1 MVIKKRDKKKTK
13 TKTKTKTKIK
23 SKTKGKAKIMTQ
35 GRKFKIGKPILEV
48 KNISLSFGGVKAIT
62 NISFNVL
69 EHEIRALIGP
79 NGAGKSSL
87 LNCINGIY
95 KPQEGQI
102 LFKGEVL
109 DKITPNIIAQKRISR
124 TFQNLALF
132 KRMSVLDN
140 ILVGRKLHSKANFLE
155 VAFQLPRAIRE
166 EKQNREKCEEIIKF
180 LEIENIKNTPVG
192 KLPYGL
198 QKKVELGR
206 ALATEANVLLLDEP
220 MAGMNVEEKRDM
232 CRFILKV
239 NDELGTTIVLIEH
252 DMGVVM
258 DISDR
263 VVVLDYGKII
273 GDDVPDK
280 VRSNKKVIDAY
291 LGVAHD

>member
-1 MVIKKRDKKKTK
+1 MVIKKRNKKKTK
-13 TKTKTKTKIK
+13 TKTKTKKK
-23 SKTKGKAKIMTQ
+23 SKAKIMTQ

-109 DKITPNIIAQKRISR
+109 DKITPNIIAQKGISR

-132 KRMSVLDN
+132 KRMTVLDN

>member
-1 MVIKKRDKKKTK
+1 MVIKK
-13 TKTKTKTKIK
+13 K
-23 SKTKGKAKIMTQ
+23 SKKKIMTQ
-35 GRKFKIGKPILEV
+35 VRKFKIGKPILEL

-95 KPQEGQI
+95 KPQEGKI

-109 DKITPNIIAQKRISR
+109 DKITPNIIAQKGISR

-155 VAFQLPRAIRE
+155 VAFQLPRAVRE
-166 EKQNREKCEEIIKF
+166 EKQNIKKCEEIIKF
-180 LEIENIKNTPVG
+180 LEIENIKNTSVG

>member
-1 MVIKKRDKKKTK
+1 MVDK
-13 TKTKTKTKIK
+13 
-23 SKTKGKAKIMTQ
+23 
-35 GRKFKIGKPILEV
+35 RKFKIGKPILEV

-69 EHEIRALIGP
+69 EHEIRAIIGP
-79 NGAGKSSL
+79 NGAGKSSM

-109 DKITPNIIAQKRISR
+109 HKITPNIIAQKGISR

-140 ILVGRKLHSKANFLE
+140 ILVGRKLHSKANFFE
-155 VAFQLPRAIRE
+155 VALQLPRATRE
-166 EKQNREKCEEIIKF
+166 ERQNREKCEEIIKF

-280 VRSNKKVIDAY
+280 VRSNQKVIDAY
-291 LGVAHD
+291 LGVAHA

>member
-1 MVIKKRDKKKTK
+1 MAVD
-13 TKTKTKTKIK
+13 
-23 SKTKGKAKIMTQ
+23 
-35 GRKFKIGKPILEV
+35 RKFKIGKPILEV

-62 NISFNVL
+62 NTTFDVL
-69 EHEIRALIGP
+69 EHEVRAIIGP
-79 NGAGKSSL
+79 NGAGKSSM

-95 KPQEGQI
+95 KPQKGTVS
-102 LFKGEVL
+102 FKGKNIP
-109 DKITPNIIAQKRISR
+109 KITPNIMAQLGLSR

-140 ILVGRKLHSKANFLE
+140 ILVGRKLHTNTNFLE
-155 VAFQLPRAIRE
+155 VALQLPKVKKE
-166 EKQNREKCEEIIKF
+166 EKKNRDRSEEIIEF
-180 LEIENIKNTPVG
+180 LEIEDIKNTPVG

-206 ALATEANVLLLDEP
+206 ALATDATVLLLDEP

-239 NDELGTTIVLIEH
+239 NDELGTTMVLIEH

-263 VVVLDYGKII
+263 VVVLDYGKVI
-273 GDDVPDK
+273 GDGTPDQ

-291 LGVAHD
+291 LGVEH

>member
-1 MVIKKRDKKKTK
+1 MAQERN
-13 TKTKTKTKIK
+13 
-23 SKTKGKAKIMTQ
+23 
-35 GRKFKIGKPILEV
+35 FPIGSPILEV

-62 NISFNVL
+62 NASFSIL
-69 EHEIRALIGP
+69 EHEIKAIIGP
-79 NGAGKSSL
+79 NGAGKSSM

-95 KPQEGQI
+95 QPQEG
-102 LFKGEVL
+102 
-109 DKITPNIIAQKRISR
+109 NIIFKNKLLPKINPNLIAKMGISR

-140 ILVGRKLHSKANFLE
+140 ILVGRRLHSNSNFLQ
-155 VAFQLPRAIRE
+155 VAFQTPKARNQ
-166 EKQNREKCEEIIKF
+166 EKENRQKCEEIIEF
-180 LEIENIKNTPVG
+180 LEIADIKMTPVG

-206 ALATEANVLLLDEP
+206 ALATEAEVLLLDEP
-220 MAGMNVEEKRDM
+220 MAGMNVEEKREM

-239 NDELGTTIVLIEH
+239 NDEIGTTMVLIEH

-258 DISDR
+258 DISDN
-263 VVVLDYGKII
+263 VVVLDYGKTLADGPPSEI
-273 GDDVPDK
+273 
-280 VRSNKKVIDAY
+280 RANQAVIDAY

>member
-1 MVIKKRDKKKTK
+1 MVIKKRNKKKTK
-13 TKTKTKTKIK
+13 TKTKIKTKKK
-23 SKTKGKAKIMTQ
+23 SKAKIMTQ

-109 DKITPNIIAQKRISR
+109 DKITPNIIAQKGISR

>member
-1 MVIKKRDKKKTK
+1 MAQERN
-13 TKTKTKTKIK
+13 
-23 SKTKGKAKIMTQ
+23 
-35 GRKFKIGKPILEV
+35 FPIGSPILEV

-62 NISFNVL
+62 NASFSIL
-69 EHEIRALIGP
+69 EHEIKAIIGP
-79 NGAGKSSL
+79 NGAGKSSM

-95 KPQEGQI
+95 QPQQG
-102 LFKGEVL
+102 
-109 DKITPNIIAQKRISR
+109 NIIFKNKLLPKINPNLIAKMGISR

-140 ILVGRKLHSKANFLE
+140 ILVGRRLHSNSNFLQ
-155 VAFQLPRAIRE
+155 VAFQTPKARNQ
-166 EKQNREKCEEIIKF
+166 EKENRQKCEEIIEF
-180 LEIENIKNTPVG
+180 LEIEDIKMTPVG

-206 ALATEANVLLLDEP
+206 ALATEAEVLLLDEP
-220 MAGMNVEEKRDM
+220 MAGMNVEEKREM

-239 NDELGTTIVLIEH
+239 NDEIGTTMVLIEH

-258 DISDR
+258 AISDN
-263 VVVLDYGKII
+263 VVVLDYGKTLADGPPSEI
-273 GDDVPDK
+273 
-280 VRSNKKVIDAY
+280 RANQAVIDAY